1 MREIAKEV
9 NDIFHERPISD
20 AEFQQV
26 RNAQALRL
34 SGRWETLDHVMD
46 SLAELVTF
54 RLPDDYFQ
62 MAAQRA
68 ASVTCLEARQA
79 AISVILPKN
88 LSWIIVGDRAKIEA
102 DLKASGLGEMQI
114 LEDCQ

>member
-1 MREIAKEV
+1 
-9 NDIFHERPISD
+9 
-20 AEFQQV
+20 
-26 RNAQALRL
+26 
-34 SGRWETLDHVMD
+34 MD

-68 ASVTCLEARQA
+68 AAATCLEARQA
-79 AISVILPKN
+79 AISIIQPKN

-102 DLKASGLGEMQI
+102 SLKASSLGEMKI
-114 LEDCQ
+114 LKDCQ